1 MTITNYK
8 RDYFLEAHQLLKKQ
22 GYKSYIQNL
31 LPGGKW
37 QGAEWVV
44 KNPTRND
51 TKAGSFSVN
60 GTTGKWGDFA
70 VGKSGNDL
78 IGLTSYIKGISLTEA
93 CFFIGVERSNGGQ
106 NV

>member
-1 MTITNYK
+1 MTKKNYE
-8 RDYFLEAHQLLKKQ
+8 RDYFAEAHQLLKQ
-22 GYKSYIQNL
+22 QSYRAYIQNL

-37 QGAEWVV
+37 QGAEWIV

-51 TKAGSFSVN
+51 TTAGSFSVN

-78 IGLTSYIKGISLTEA
+78 IGLTSYIKGISLLEA
-93 CFFIGVERSNGGQ
+93 CFFIGVKVACGGQ